1 MKKTLMGIMERGDN
15 KKEGLG
21 NDDGRVQLDVEDHN
35 FK

>member
-15 KKEGLG
+15 IKEGLG
-21 NDDGRVQLDVEDHN
+21 NDDGGVQLEVEDHS